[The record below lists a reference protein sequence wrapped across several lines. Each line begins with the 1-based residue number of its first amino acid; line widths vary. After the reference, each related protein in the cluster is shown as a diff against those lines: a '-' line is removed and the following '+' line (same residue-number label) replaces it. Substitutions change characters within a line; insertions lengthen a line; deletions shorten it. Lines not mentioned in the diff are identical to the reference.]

1 MYSGNLF
8 IASLRQ
14 AEYHYI
20 CKVDVVESSSAIRAA
35 GQPCRALANIDRAL
49 EKLEARGVTEAEL
62 RELRE
67 AREILEASNLCLVS
81 QYQSVMSIPP

>member
-1 MYSGNLF
+1 M
-8 IASLRQ
+8 
-14 AEYHYI
+14 
-20 CKVDVVESSSAIRAA
+20 
-35 GQPCRALANIDRAL
+35 ANIDRAL